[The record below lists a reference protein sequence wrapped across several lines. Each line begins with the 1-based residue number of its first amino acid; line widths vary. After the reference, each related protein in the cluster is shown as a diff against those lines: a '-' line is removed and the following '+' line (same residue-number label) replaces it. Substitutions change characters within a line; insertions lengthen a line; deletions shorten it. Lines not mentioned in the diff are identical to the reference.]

1 MNTGRFIISQ
11 VLDLVHRQTLDRI
24 VKRYE
29 PTLSVRHFGCRQ
41 QLTCMVFAQMTSR
54 DGLRDI
60 ATCLNAKSD
69 TLYHLGFTEPVAKST
84 LADANENRD
93 WRIWEDLAKSLM
105 RKARPLYAGEDL
117 GIDLD
122 DTIYAL
128 DSTTI
133 DLSLTLFPWAD
144 FRQTK
149 AGIKMHTQLDLRGPI
164 PTCINI
170 TGARQHD
177 VGWLDSLFFEAGAF
191 YLMDR
196 GYMDF
201 TRLALI
207 AQAGAFFVTR
217 AKTNLQ
223 FTRHHSK
230 PVDRF
235 TGLRSDHVGKP
246 ALSKSRKSFPVLL
259 RKVRYY
265 DAETCKELIF
275 LTNNGDIVNKIL
287 RAGNQHEKE
296 YQVRVDKNID
306 GTFLRNMSEGVRID
320 GVTTLPCRVKQTGKH
335 SFNIILV
342 QGLNR
347 QIRKMCEV
355 LGYKVT
361 ALQRIRIMGI
371 TLGKIAI
378 GKWRYLSEPET
389 ESLLTSVSGSMS
401 EVKGK
406 TYKKSIDQGSKKAD
420 QPGKKIAKPQKLNP
434 PSPKKTKTDPAPK
447 QDQKKNKVSSYREF
461 RKRGRKK

>member
-1 MNTGRFIISQ
+1 MNTGRYVLSQIIEF
-11 VLDLVHRQTLDRI
+11 VDR
-24 VKRYE
+24 K
-29 PTLSVRHFGCRQ
+29 TLSRLVARYGAEERVRHFKCRQ
-41 QLTCMVFAQMTSR
+41 QFICMVFAQMTSR

-60 ATCLNAKSD
+60 ATCLNARPE
-69 TLYHLGFTEPVAKST
+69 TLYHLGFYEPVAKST
-84 LADANENRD
+84 LAEANEKRD
-93 WRIWEDLAKSLM
+93 WRIWEDLAKNLM

-149 AGIKMHTQLDLRGPI
+149 AGIKMHTQIDLRGPI

-177 VGWLDSLFFEAGAF
+177 VVWLDSLFFEAGAF

-223 FTRHHSK
+223 FTRHYSM
-230 PVDRF
+230 PVDRL

-246 ALSKSRKSFPVLL
+246 ALQRSRKAFPVLL
-259 RKVRYY
+259 RRIKYV
-265 DAETCKELIF
+265 DLETGKEFVF
-275 LTNNGDIVNKIL
+275 LTNNLEIPALTVAMLYKL
-287 RAGNQHEKE
+287 RWRIELFFRWVKGHLRIKH
-296 YQVRVDKNID
+296 YY
-306 GTFLRNMSEGVRID
+306 GTSPNA
-320 GVTTLPCRVKQTGKH
+320 VKT
-335 SFNIILV
+335 
-342 QGLNR
+342 
-347 QIRKMCEV
+347 QIWIAVCTYLM
-355 LGYKVT
+355 
-361 ALQRIRIMGI
+361 
-371 TLGKIAI
+371 IAI
-378 GKWRYLSEPET
+378 LHKQLKLPGTLHRTLQILSVHPFEKVPLNE
-389 ESLLTSVSGSMS
+389 LLTETDHRTFINS
-401 EVKGK
+401 
-406 TYKKSIDQGSKKAD
+406 DPNQ
-420 QPGKKIAKPQKLNP
+420 LNL
-434 PSPKKTKTDPAPK
+434 
-447 QDQKKNKVSSYREF
+447 F
-461 RKRGRKK
+461 

>member
-149 AGIKMHTQLDLRGPI
+149 AGIKMHTHIDLRGPI

-217 AKTNLQ
+217 AKSNLQ
-223 FTRHHSK
+223 FTRHYSM
-230 PVDRF
+230 PVNRL

-246 ALSKSRKSFPVLL
+246 SLQRSRKAFPVLL
-259 RKVRYY
+259 RRIKYV
-265 DAETCKELIF
+265 DLETGKEFVF
-275 LTNNGDIVNKIL
+275 LTNHLEIPALTVAMLYKL
-287 RAGNQHEKE
+287 RWRIELFFRWVKGHLRIKH
-296 YQVRVDKNID
+296 YY
-306 GTFLRNMSEGVRID
+306 GTSPNA
-320 GVTTLPCRVKQTGKH
+320 VKT
-335 SFNIILV
+335 
-342 QGLNR
+342 
-347 QIRKMCEV
+347 QIWIAVCTYLM
-355 LGYKVT
+355 
-361 ALQRIRIMGI
+361 
-371 TLGKIAI
+371 IAI
-378 GKWRYLSEPET
+378 LHKQLKLPGTLHRTLQILSVHPFEKVPLNE
-389 ESLLTSVSGSMS
+389 LLTETDHRTFINS
-401 EVKGK
+401 
-406 TYKKSIDQGSKKAD
+406 DPNQ
-420 QPGKKIAKPQKLNP
+420 LNL
-434 PSPKKTKTDPAPK
+434 
-447 QDQKKNKVSSYREF
+447 F
-461 RKRGRKK
+461 